1 MKTVSV
7 IFNNSS
13 DPSDEDIAKS
23 KKYVFNIVGKDDIKL
38 NDVIVTGSY
47 NHFMIVTNIF
57 DLLYTYYDQFGKLY
71 ITASGGNEKP
81 ITELVYDPE
90 RINIKYFSVL

>member
-57 DLLYTYYDQFGKLY
+57 DLLYAYYDQFGELY
-71 ITASGGNEKP
+71 ITASGGDEKP